1 MDSQT
6 TKYFNVYV
14 ILTVKS
20 HLVFSTARLGLE
32 EDCLS
37 MLALGTRMILRSGQ
51 CRVADDVWNDLSDF
65 VDLVHDFIHVDAI
78 TVGQLLVVAVPARV
92 HQHLVLFV
100 LFGVKH
106 VVALLAKPD
115 ANKPRTICFSIERV
129 VQLAR
134 VWIHDCASSTN

>member
-1 MDSQT
+1 MINCQFD
-6 TKYFNVYV
+6 
-14 ILTVKS
+14 ILTVDHSQMAQMVLFQLEMHFNIYFKSWKGFQRYIVSEVKYLHIPRLFGPTMSAVNVGANVVKS

-78 TVGQLLVVAVPARV
+78 TVGQLQVE
-92 HQHLVLFV
+92 Q
-100 LFGVKH
+100 
-106 VVALLAKPD
+106 
-115 ANKPRTICFSIERV
+115 
-129 VQLAR
+129 
-134 VWIHDCASSTN
+134 